1 MDAVTADDRP
11 ILRLRAQILDLMDL
25 ALAAEHA
32 VDLSRIHPDHR
43 SGAANLVHYR
53 ALRALDLRALQ
64 TELSRHGLS
73 SLGRME
79 PRVMEN
85 LSAVAG
91 ILSRAAGQ
99 PVPGI
104 CAQFPSGGAETDE
117 LQRNADA
124 LFASSTGMAASHP
137 GTRIMVTLPSEA
149 ATDPALVRDIVQ
161 AGGDVVRINCA
172 HDGPDAWRAMARNAR
187 SADPTTAVSMDL
199 GGPKLRTGPIT
210 PGPHVLKVK
219 PRRDPLGRVVEP
231 GMLWLVGESDT
242 ATDLQSAPVTD
253 VETLDLLSV
262 GQDITFHDT
271 RGRRRVARVVRTETR
286 RVLIAADRT
295 FYLTPGARLSCAG
308 DDGTRIRLTI
318 GELPSSGQYFL
329 IRAGQRIQVT
339 ADDAPVNPDDPSTD
353 LTTIGCTLPEVF
365 AAVVPGHRILFD
377 DGKIEGIIE
386 SVSVSGSVPGGGA
399 TPDSLVARI
408 TRAGLD
414 GAKLRGGKGINL
426 PDSSLPVPAL
436 TVDDRKD
443 LETVIEI
450 ADMTALSFVR
460 SAGDVAE
467 LLDALA
473 DASAGADGAHHGAD
487 LGVVVKIETV
497 EGFTALPEIL
507 LELMR
512 HRRIGVMIAR
522 GDLAVEAGFER
533 LVEVQEEILWL
544 CEAGHVP
551 TIWAT
556 QVLDS
561 LAGNGLPT
569 RSEVTDA
576 GAARRAECAMLNKGP
591 NIVAAIGALDAILDR
606 MGSHL
611 DKKSPVLRRLS
622 AWTTPDVVRATA
634 ATDVVSDVEVSE
646 VEVSGVEV
654 SEVQDETVPARS

>member
-1 MDAVTADDRP
+1 MDAVTTDDHP
-11 ILRLRAQILDLMDL
+11 SILRLRAQILDLMDL
-25 ALAAEHA
+25 ALAAERA

-43 SGAANLVHYR
+43 SGAANLLHYR

-64 TELSRHGLS
+64 AELSRHGLS

-85 LSAVAG
+85 LAAVAA

-99 PVPGI
+99 PVPEI
-104 CAQFPSGGAETDE
+104 CRPFPTGEPETDE

-124 LFASSTGMAASHP
+124 LFSASSGVTASHP

-149 ATDPALVRDIVQ
+149 ATDPTLVRDIVQ

-187 SADPTTAVSMDL
+187 SADPRTAVSMDL

-231 GMLWLVGESDT
+231 GMLWLVGETDT

-253 VETLDLLSV
+253 AETLDLLTV

-271 RGRRRVARVVRTETR
+271 RGRRRIARVVRTESR

-295 FYLTPGARLSCAG
+295 YYLTPGARLSCSG
-308 DDGTRIRLTI
+308 DDGRRIRLTI

-329 IRAGQRIQVT
+329 VRAGQRIVVT
-339 ADDAPVNPDDPSTD
+339 ADDTPVNPDDPSTD

-365 AAVVPGHRILFD
+365 SAVAPGHRILFD

-386 SVSVSGSVPGGGA
+386 SVSAGGGGA
-399 TPDSLVARI
+399 DSLVARI

-436 TVDDRKD
+436 TDDDRKD
-443 LETVIEI
+443 LETVVEI

-467 LLDALA
+467 LLDTLA
-473 DASAGADGAHHGAD
+473 DAADTGTHRGTD

-561 LAGNGLPT
+561 MAGNGLPT
-569 RSEVTDA
+569 RSEITDA

-591 NIVAAIGALDAILDR
+591 NIVAAIGALDAVLDR

-622 AWTTPDVVRATA
+622 AWTTPGEGPAATA
-634 ATDVVSDVEVSE
+634 TGSE
-646 VEVSGVEV
+646 IE
-654 SEVQDETVPARS
+654 DEAVPTRP